1 MSIASPAT
9 GGHPRTADAPACS
22 SARADLAVGVHV
34 DVDWSRQELFFRRE
48 LAKVVGRF
56 SNSTENL
63 REVFHLLSEILGLNR
78 GRLFLVDPATGML
91 TLRCAYGL
99 TREEMARGIL
109 TRGEGITGKVFESGQ
124 LNIVQD
130 IDSEP
135 RYLWRT
141 VPRSALPNG
150 TTSMFFFPI
159 HVDGQTRGVFNVN
172 RFRGISRSLTA
183 DLEILR
189 EVTSQIAQL
198 LRLDDL
204 IAERVQT
211 RTAALEHENRTLKQA
226 LDRDAHRY
234 GIIGGSAKIRTALR
248 QIEQVAPSDATVLL
262 LGESGTGKE
271 RFAHAV
277 HLASPRR
284 DLPFVKLNCGAVPEA
299 LFESELFGHEK
310 GAFTGATHARVGR
323 FEEAHGGTLFLD
335 EIGDLPL
342 NMQVK
347 LLRTLQE
354 RTVSRIGAQRE
365 QHVDVRIVAATNQ
378 DLRQRVNEGNF
389 RLDLFYRLYVVPIH
403 LAPLRERPEDIAP
416 LVQHFLHEANTRF
429 QRNVYL
435 SGEALAALIRYPW
448 PGNVRQVQNV
458 VDRLVLLSE
467 FPLVDAPAVLSVL
480 EAEAGAPAAVVDA
493 TGAADAVPVPLPRHI
508 GREQRDGIM
517 LALART
523 GGVKSRAAQQLGL
536 TLSQLNY
543 RIRVLGIDPADAA
556 RPAFAHREPAGRPG
570 S

>member
-1 MSIASPAT
+1 MSASLPAASCHAST
-9 GGHPRTADAPACS
+9 IDTTNHS
-22 SARADLAVGVHV
+22 SARADLALEVHV
-34 DVDWSRQELFFRRE
+34 DVNWSSHELFFRRE

-56 SNSTENL
+56 SNSAENL

-78 GRLFLVDPATGML
+78 GRLFLFDPATGML
-91 TLRCAYGL
+91 ALRCAYGL
-99 TREEMARGIL
+99 TREEMARGIFAP
-109 TRGEGITGKVFESGQ
+109 GEGITGKAFESGQ
-124 LNIVQD
+124 LTIVQD

-159 HVDGQTRGVFNVN
+159 QVGGRTRGVFSVN

-189 EVTSQIAQL
+189 EVAAQIGQL

-204 IAERVQT
+204 IAERIQT
-211 RTAALEHENRTLKQA
+211 RTAALEYENQTLKQA
-226 LDRDAHRY
+226 LDRQARTY
-234 GIIGGSAKIRTALR
+234 GVIGESAKIRTAIR

-271 RFAHAV
+271 LFARAV
-277 HLASPRR
+277 HLASPRH
-284 DLPFVKLNCGAVPEA
+284 DFPFVRLNCGAVPEA

-310 GAFTGATHARVGR
+310 GAFTGASTARPGR
-323 FEEAHGGTLFLD
+323 IEEANGGTLFLD
-335 EIGDLPL
+335 EIGDLPF

-354 RTVSRIGAQRE
+354 RTVMRIGARRE
-365 QHVDVRIVAATNQ
+365 QRVDVRIVAATNQ
-378 DLRQRVNEGNF
+378 DLRQRVSEGKF

-403 LAPLRERPEDIAP
+403 LAPLRERPEDIAS
-416 LVQHFLHEANTRF
+416 LVQYFLQEANGRF
-429 QRNVYL
+429 KRNARL

-458 VDRLVLLSE
+458 IDRLTLLTESALIDE
-467 FPLVDAPAVLSVL
+467 PDVLSVL
-480 EAEAGAPAAVVDA
+480 ESEGNSLVPPAEARAMNGGSRVE
-493 TGAADAVPVPLPRHI
+493 LPRHI
-508 GREQRDGIM
+508 GHEQRECIVK
-517 LALART
+517 ALARA

-543 RIRVLGIDPADAA
+543 RIRVLAI
-556 RPAFAHREPAGRPG
+556 ETAGAQQLND
-570 S
+570 